1 MSEEKNQ
8 KNTTNTQANEK
19 VETILETGN
28 TRETKERNKKGKN
41 RTRMFLVLL
50 FIAVFALVSYIQLRG
65 SYLEYQELGEQYIQI
80 FYTNLIYKYTIMAI
94 NFVILYFIVYMTNR
108 GIKKGLKPFFEKEN
122 KKMPKLPNKS
132 LALVISAIVSIIAS
146 AVLMQKIMLV
156 MNSTSFGIQDS
167 IFNMDISYYMFAK
180 PLIDTMLIYFI
191 SFIIGLTIYMA
202 LYYVIIFNMYFDGID
217 GKMFKQSL
225 FMKKLLRNIML
236 LAIAI
241 ALITIVNTQNIMQGK
256 ILTVNDNIDI
266 VGAGITESTIKLW
279 GYIIFAFVIVIFV
292 YRALKA
298 FKKEKTSKV
307 LKNLAVIPGYLV
319 ILFLAM
325 VIFDVIFVNANEL
338 DKEKNYIA
346 ENINNTKSA
355 YNIEIEE
362 ENLENSGTVTTEEV
376 KENENIINNI
386 PIITQDAILKTV
398 QDNQTE
404 TGYFS
409 YRDANLANYEIN
421 GQLQTVYIAPRE
433 ITSSGRTYTNKT
445 YEYTHGMGLIIASA
459 SQSTETGN
467 VQYVQ
472 KEISG
477 SDETINIAEPRIYFG
492 LETND
497 IIATNAKNIQEYDY
511 TDVDGTDHTSTYS
524 GEAGLQLNFL
534 DRLVLGITK
543 GDLNLAFSN
552 EISDDSKILI
562 NRQIITRAKKALPYL
577 IYDENPY
584 TVVTDD
590 GRIVWVIDAYTV
602 SSSYPYS
609 QYTTIEHDGI
619 HENIN
624 YIRNSVKV
632 LVDAYDGT
640 ISFYITDRTD
650 PIAMAYRNIY
660 PTLFVDLEEEI
671 PQDIQEHLIYP
682 QFLYDVQAEV
692 LKVYHNVKPDVLYR
706 ADDLWDIAKYNS
718 VRNTRSTGTYMD
730 SYYTMVNDDGN
741 EKLGLIQVYTPD
753 EKQNIIS
760 YLVGTTDGSSNKLKL
775 YKFSADSNIVGPMQL
790 DQQIEEDEAIST
802 ELETLNTTGT
812 RLTKQMIIVPINN
825 TLLYVEPIYQTMLN
839 ESEIP
844 LLKKVVVASG
854 NKVAIG
860 DTLSRALQNLLSQ
873 YAVDIEV
880 ENTEDIDGLIDA
892 IIKANDNLTESNN
905 SNDWELMGSDLKRL
919 QELINSLEELKAEE
933 DQKQEE
939 LNSITDNNADNLEE
953 NNSTLENTTTENNEN
968 QNETST
974 NSRSLTETINNFIN
988 GNE

>member
-1 MSEEKNQ
+1 MEEKNQ

-28 TRETKERNKKGKN
+28 TKETKERNRKGKN
-41 RTRMFLVLL
+41 RTRMLLVLL
-50 FIAVFALVSYIQLRG
+50 FIAIFVLISYIQLRG

-80 FYTNLIYKYTIMAI
+80 FYTNIFYRYTIMAI
-94 NFVILYFIVYMTNR
+94 NFVILYLIFYMTNR

-122 KKMPKLPNKS
+122 KKIPKLPNKS
-132 LALVISAIVSIIAS
+132 LALVISAIVSIVVA
-146 AVLMQKIMLV
+146 AVIMQKIMLAI
-156 MNSTSFGIQDS
+156 NSTSFGIQDS
-167 IFNMDISYYMFAK
+167 IFNLDISYYMFIK
-180 PLIDTMLIYFI
+180 PVIETILIYFI
-191 SFIIGLTIYMA
+191 ALIVGLSIYMA
-202 LYYVIIFNMYFDGID
+202 LYYVIVFNMYFDGID

-236 LAIAI
+236 LALGG
-241 ALITIVNTQNIMQGK
+241 ALMTVINTQNIMLGK
-256 ILTVNDNIDI
+256 ILTVNDDIDI
-266 VGAGITESTIKLW
+266 IGAGITESTIKLW
-279 GYIIFAFVIVIFV
+279 GYVIFAFIIVIFV

-298 FKKEKTSKV
+298 FKAEKTSKV

-319 ILFLAM
+319 VLFLAM
-325 VIFDVIFVNANEL
+325 VVFDLIFVNTNEL

-362 ENLENSGTVTTEEV
+362 ENLENSGTVTEEEV
-376 KENENIINNI
+376 DENQNIIDNI
-386 PIITQDAILKTV
+386 PIMTQDAILKTV

-409 YRDANLANYEIN
+409 YRNANLANYEIN
-421 GQLQTVYIAPRE
+421 GETQTVYIAPRE

-445 YEYTHGMGLIIASA
+445 YEYTHGMGLIVASA

-477 SDETINIAEPRIYFG
+477 SDEVINVEEPRIYFG

-511 TDVDGTDHTSTYS
+511 TDVNGTDHTSTYN
-524 GEAGLQLNFL
+524 GNAGLQLNFL

-602 SSSYPYS
+602 SSNYPYS
-609 QYTTIEHDGI
+609 QYTTIQHDGI

-632 LVDAYDGT
+632 LIDAYDGT
-640 ISFYITDRTD
+640 MSFYITDRTD

-671 PQDIQEHLIYP
+671 PQDIQEHLVYP

-741 EKLGLIQVYTPD
+741 EELGLIQVYTPN

-760 YLVGTTDGSSNKLKL
+760 YLVGTTNGSSNKLKL

-790 DQQIEEDEAIST
+790 DQQIEEDEAISA

-825 TLLYVEPIYQTMLN
+825 TLLYVEPVYQTMLN

-880 ENTEDIDGLIDA
+880 ENTEDIEGLIDA

-933 DQKQEE
+933 DQKREE
-939 LNSITDNNADNLEE
+939 LNSATDNNASNLE
-953 NNSTLENTTTENNEN
+953 ENTTTENSEN
-968 QNETST
+968 QNETSA
-974 NSRSLTETINNFIN
+974 NSGSLSETINNFIN